1 MAKYSYSAIDTSGT
15 HVNGTESAA
24 NVGAAR
30 LQLRE
35 RGLEP
40 FEVEE
45 KTSILKLEITKKR
58 VPRDEVMNFSRQLAV
73 FVKAGIPILE
83 ALEVI
88 AGETDNKL
96 MRGVILDLIDS
107 LQHGDTFAAAVGK
120 HPEAFPNYYVGVLG
134 SAELTG
140 SLDLV
145 LDQLSDYM
153 ERDLEARS
161 ELISALI
168 YPVIVLGMAVVVIVV
183 LAVVVLPKFKTFF
196 GQLHAKLPLPTRM
209 LLRATTI
216 LETWW
221 WLIALVIFGVVGTV
235 IAMRRSRSGKAKLD
249 AILLRLPVIG
259 GLIKA
264 AVVERVCRVLAAMV
278 GAGVALPEAMNVA
291 AESSN
296 NAVYEEALM
305 GVRAQMMEGEGLAGP
320 LAETGLFPG
329 AAQQM
334 FRVGEE
340 TGTLETQL
348 TTAAAY
354 YSRELSVKVKHFTS
368 LFEPAVLIFVG
379 AVVGF
384 VAVAL
389 VSAMYGIY
397 SQVKT

>member
-1 MAKYSYSAIDTSGT
+1 MAKYTYSAIDIAGSP
-15 HVNGTESAA
+15 VNGTESAA

-88 AGETDNKL
+88 AGETNNKL

-140 SLDLV
+140 SLDIV

-153 ERDLEARS
+153 ERDLAARS
-161 ELISALI
+161 ELTSALI
-168 YPVIVLGMAVVVIVV
+168 YPIIVLAMAVIVIVV

-196 GQLHAKLPLPTRM
+196 SQLHAKLPLPTRM
-209 LLRATTI
+209 LLRATTF

-221 WLIALVIFGVVGTV
+221 WAIALLIALFVGTV

-249 AILLRLPVIG
+249 AVLLRLPVVG

-278 GAGVALPEAMNVA
+278 GAGVALPEAMSVA

-296 NAVYEEALM
+296 NAVYETALM

-320 LAETGLFPG
+320 LAATGMFPG

-348 TTAAAY
+348 TTAAEY

-397 SQVKT
+397 SQVKV